1 MKLSNHSA
9 VAIRAAALVLLLG
22 AASPL
27 AGQTTESPSGKMLT
41 QAGVDSIVD
50 SVGAVWTLGP
60 PDASGFLT
68 KARNG
73 VVDGAAAVLCYS
85 GRSVNA
91 RGDLADGWW
100 KWTDDATLL
109 LKGSWSWFSTTPIG
123 CVVAP
128 AADTTPP
135 TVPTGLVAVAI
146 SPTQIRLTWNPSTD
160 NVGVTGYLVY
170 NADDGSTIAT
180 TTTTSFTHSGLV
192 PGTTHNYR
200 VSAFDA
206 VPNHSPWIDPP
217 VSMTTLPPD
226 TTAPSTP
233 TELFASAVS
242 SSQINLSWTASTDNV
257 KVTRYIV
264 RRDGVKVATPAATS
278 YADPGL
284 SAATTYSY
292 TVAARDAAGNISPDS
307 ASVNVTTA
315 SAADTTPPTTPTG
328 LTAAA
333 AGSTGANLSWSAS
346 TDNVGVTGYIVRRNC
361 VQIATPATT
370 SFADTGLSAA
380 TTYSYTD
387 AALDP
392 D

>member
-128 AADTTPP
+128 AAE
-135 TVPTGLVAVAI
+135 
-146 SPTQIRLTWNPSTD
+146 SPSGKMLTQAGVRSEERR
-160 NVGVTGYLVY
+160 VGKECR
-170 NADDGSTIAT
+170 S
-180 TTTTSFTHSGLV
+180 
-192 PGTTHNYR
+192 R
-200 VSAFDA
+200 W
-206 VPNHSPWIDPP
+206 SP
-217 VSMTTLPPD
+217 
-226 TTAPSTP
+226 
-233 TELFASAVS
+233 
-242 SSQINLSWTASTDNV
+242 
-257 KVTRYIV
+257 YH
-264 RRDGVKVATPAATS
+264 
-278 YADPGL
+278 
-284 SAATTYSY
+284 
-292 TVAARDAAGNISPDS
+292 
-307 ASVNVTTA
+307 
-315 SAADTTPPTTPTG
+315 
-328 LTAAA
+328 
-333 AGSTGANLSWSAS
+333 
-346 TDNVGVTGYIVRRNC
+346 
-361 VQIATPATT
+361 
-370 SFADTGLSAA
+370 
-380 TTYSYTD
+380 
-387 AALDP
+387 
-392 D
+392 

>member
-128 AADTTPP
+128 AAESPSGKMLTQAGVDSI
-135 TVPTGLVAVAI
+135 VDSVGAV
-146 SPTQIRLTWNPSTD
+146 W
-160 NVGVTGYLVY
+160 
-170 NADDGSTIAT
+170 
-180 TTTTSFTHSGLV
+180 
-192 PGTTHNYR
+192 
-200 VSAFDA
+200 
-206 VPNHSPWIDPP
+206 
-217 VSMTTLPPD
+217 TLGPPD
-226 TTAPSTP
+226 
-233 TELFASAVS
+233 ASGFLTKARNGAV
-242 SSQINLSWTASTDNV
+242 
-257 KVTRYIV
+257 
-264 RRDGVKVATPAATS
+264 DG
-278 YADPGL
+278 
-284 SAATTYSY
+284 
-292 TVAARDAAGNISPDS
+292 
-307 ASVNVTTA
+307 
-315 SAADTTPPTTPTG
+315 
-328 LTAAA
+328 AAA
-333 AGSTGANLSWSAS
+333 VLCYSG
-346 TDNVGVTGYIVRRNC
+346 RR
-361 VQIATPATT
+361 
-370 SFADTGLSAA
+370 
-380 TTYSYTD
+380 
-387 AALDP
+387 
-392 D
+392 